1 MVTKDN
7 GLTSQQ
13 ISQSRNQLK
22 GDQDPVI
29 PAGMSLPEITVKAVI
44 LSIVLAGILA
54 AANAYLGLFAGMTV
68 SASIPAAVASMAIL
82 RLFRRSNILENNI
95 VQTAASSGEALAAG
109 VIFTIPALL
118 LVGYWSEFDYWQ
130 TTVIAAVGGLL
141 GVLFTIPLRRALIVT
156 AALRFPE
163 GVATAEVL
171 KVGSDGGGS
180 RSSSGHHSISID
192 TGGDVRTLIMAASVG
207 ATVKFA
213 ESGMRLWSESLE
225 AAAHIGRSVVYGGL
239 NLSPALLAVGCIIGL
254 PTSVV
259 VFIGGIAGWIVLL
272 PIHGLI
278 NGVPDNMT
286 ALAAATSIWSHQIR
300 YVGIGAMLIGGL
312 WTLTRLS
319 GPLTESV
326 LALTQSYRAS
336 WTSGAN
342 QTVRTERDASM
353 PWLVIPFVVSLIP
366 MAWIYVGVVHS
377 LGVGLLMTGIMVVA
391 AFLFS
396 SVAAYMA
403 GLVGSSSN
411 PVSGVTIATI
421 MLSSLL
427 LVLIMGHGHPS
438 GPAAALI
445 IGAVV
450 CCAAAMGG
458 DNLQDLKTGHLVG
471 STPWKQQIMQVIGV
485 LTGAVVIV
493 PVLTLL
499 QVKYGIG
506 DLSAA
511 HPHPLSAPQAML
523 MASLTQSVFGA
534 GLPWTFVAL
543 GVAIGIVVILID
555 RRQEARGAAFRVPV
569 LGVALGIYLPLKLS
583 AAIVVGG
590 LVAAL
595 LQRKTRK
602 DDQLPRRG
610 LLFAAGLITG
620 EALMG
625 ILLAVPIALS
635 GLWPSIGGDPFKLFD
650 TPPFGGWPG
659 LLAVAGVAVMLY
671 RVASAQAKDL

>member
-1 MVTKDN
+1 M
-7 GLTSQQ
+7 
-13 ISQSRNQLK
+13 
-22 GDQDPVI
+22 QDDPGPVV
-29 PAGMSLPEITVKAVI
+29 PAGVSLPEITVKAVF
-44 LSIVLAGILA
+44 LSILLAAVLA

-109 VIFTIPALL
+109 VIFTIPALVI
-118 LVGYWSEFDYWQ
+118 VGYWSEFHYWQ

-171 KVGSDGGGS
+171 KVGSE
-180 RSSSGHHSISID
+180 SGASAPPGKHQAK
-192 TGGDVRTLIMAASVG
+192 TGKDFRTLLAAAFVG
-207 ATVKFA
+207 AALKFC

-225 AAAHIGRSVVYGGL
+225 SAAHVGRSVVYGGL

-254 PTSVV
+254 QTSVV
-259 VFIGGIAGWIVLL
+259 VFLGGIVGWIVLL
-272 PIHGLI
+272 PIYGLV
-278 NGVPDNMT
+278 NGLPESVNS
-286 ALAAATSIWSHQIR
+286 LAAAKHIWSNQVR

-312 WTLTRLS
+312 WTLTKLS
-319 GPLTESV
+319 RPVLDSIHALKKSYQASLTSTG
-326 LALTQSYRAS
+326 LDHAL
-336 WTSGAN
+336 
-342 QTVRTERDASM
+342 RTERDASIV
-353 PWLVIPFVVSLIP
+353 WLVVPFMLTLVP
-366 MAWIYVGVVHS
+366 MAWIYVTVVQSLVIGVM
-377 LGVGLLMTGIMVVA
+377 MTAIMVIA
-391 AFLFS
+391 AFLFA

-427 LVLIMGHGHPS
+427 LVLLMGQGHPS

-499 QVKYGIG
+499 QAKYGIG
-506 DLSAA
+506 DVTAA
-511 HPHPLSAPQAML
+511 HSHPLSAPQAML
-523 MASLTQSVFGA
+523 MASLAQSVFGA
-534 GLPWTFVAL
+534 GLPWTLVGL
-543 GVAIGIVVILID
+543 GIGIGIVVIVID
-555 RRQEARGAAFRVPV
+555 RRQEAQRAAFRMPV
-569 LGVALGIYLPLKLS
+569 LAVALGIYLPLKLS
-583 AAIVVGG
+583 AAIFVGG

-595 LQRKTRK
+595 VQRKTPRS
-602 DDQLPRRG
+602 DHFPRRG
-610 LLFAAGLITG
+610 LLYAAGLITG

-625 ILLAVPIALS
+625 IVLAIPIALNS
-635 GLWPSIGGDPFKLFD
+635 LWPTMSADPFQVFEV
-650 TPPFGGWPG
+650 PPLDGWPG
-659 LLAVAGVAVMLY
+659 LIAVALVAVMLY
-671 RVASAQAKDL
+671 RTASSSSLSR